1 MQSNTKELWL
11 ELCEQAATEQDP
23 AKLYALVEEINR
35 LLEEKQLRLN
45 QKRMAERNPP
55 AVPPSP

>member
-1 MQSNTKELWL
+1 MESSTKELWL

-23 AKLYALVEEINR
+23 AKLYTLVEEINR

-45 QKRMAERNPP
+45 QKRMAEHNPP
-55 AVPPSP
+55 AVPPTS